1 MKTFKSLPSQTGQP
15 FFERYATL
23 IHSLT
28 KFGVIAQIITGAA
41 EIGIIYSLLYPSF
54 IDLFPSVAHPLSIT
68 GALFCASL
76 LQVGLK
82 KVFPYSVRAI
92 LFKRFTGL
100 DLPLSIAIFL
110 LTIALLSVSVLLS
123 YKGSQ
128 DIIDVAIA
136 PPLAATTTAADSIK
150 AVTEQRAAAIFSTDS
165 ATIETKYLGKF
176 EAIQSEHQSR
186 IDATEGKA
194 TKSRT
199 ASPSWSKD
207 LSAQA
212 NGMKAELKTKLATLK
227 ADKANEIEAK
237 ATERKATIAHATDRN
252 DIERTDIKA
261 ANSEAKAATEQRK
274 GKYKN
279 YVGYF
284 TLFCYIFFLIGFVL
298 DEIYKKGAG
307 IEETVLPHQRHF
319 SPSLFAEWL
328 EAVKARYDTFVRSKI
343 YAFADKTN
351 ASPLPVALHSL
362 YDFKAT
368 ALKNVHTIEV
378 EEMDDDE
385 TRVIKLP
392 MKPLKVA
399 AKRKDDTKKADDT
412 EPKKTRQIGFRKD
425 DDTTLS
431 TDEQLKIKGG
441 KSLDDTGVHND
452 FRYTANLNDDT
463 SKVYT
468 VRATTGGDFG
478 KCEHCGNDFFRNHK
492 KQRFCKEECRKNAWA
507 LKTGKDFDLSVKNK
521 ERKKK

>member
-1 MKTFKSLPSQTGQP
+1 MKTFKSMPSNEG
-15 FFERYATL
+15 FFNTYATL
-23 IHSLT
+23 IHSLVR
-28 KFGVIAQIITGAA
+28 FGVVAQFVTGAA

-194 TKSRT
+194 AKSRT

-261 ANSEAKAATEQRK
+261 ANGEAKAASDQRK
-274 GKYKN
+274 SKYKN
-279 YVGYF
+279 YVGFF

-307 IEETVLPHQRHF
+307 IEETTAPHQRHF
-319 SPSLFAEWL
+319 APSVFTEFV
-328 EAVKARYDTFVRSKI
+328 ETIKEKIDTALRSKI
-343 YAFADKTN
+343 YRWSDKTA
-351 ASPLPVALHSL
+351 ASPLPNALHVL
-362 YDFKAT
+362 YNFKANV
-368 ALKNVHTIEV
+368 LQNVHQIEIEEV
-378 EEMDDDE
+378 EAKI
-385 TRVIKLP
+385 IKLP
-392 MKPLKVA
+392 SKALKVA
-399 AKRKDDTKKADDT
+399 AKKNNDTQKTDDTATRKIGFFGKNSGGLNDT
-412 EPKKTRQIGFRKD
+412 EK
-425 DDTTLS
+425 LS
-431 TDEQLKIKGG
+431 TDDSTKIVGGRNPTEFEPNTITIVGGTQTMGQCPNCLKSFIK
-441 KSLDDTGVHND
+441 
-452 FRYTANLNDDT
+452 
-463 SKVYT
+463 
-468 VRATTGGDFG
+468 
-478 KCEHCGNDFFRNHK
+478 NHK
-492 KQRFCKEECRKNAWA
+492 KHTYCSDECRGEFWQK
-507 LKTGKDFDLSVKNK
+507 KTNKTLHKNK
-521 ERKKK
+521 AGKN